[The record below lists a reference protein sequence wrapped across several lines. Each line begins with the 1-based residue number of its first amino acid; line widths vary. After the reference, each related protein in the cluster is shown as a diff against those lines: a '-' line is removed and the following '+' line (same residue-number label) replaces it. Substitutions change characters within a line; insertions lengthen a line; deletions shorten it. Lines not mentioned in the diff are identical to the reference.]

1 MVSRRD
7 WLRAT
12 ATADAPVSVNPH
24 LLPALQVPSRTA
36 RRAVP
41 PVEPLPALRLGE
53 TGGARLVVTVVT
65 VGAAS
70 SDFGPAN
77 VWIALGIAAVKASM
91 VVLLFMHLLWDRPF
105 NGVVF
110 VASIA
115 FLAVFIGFTM
125 TDTFEYSPDIDTG
138 NSLQVQQKL
147 DALEQ

>member
-1 MVSRRD
+1 MTDNEHQPDHGVG
-7 WLRAT
+7 
-12 ATADAPVSVNPH
+12 H
-24 LLPALQVPSRTA
+24 IVPIWILA
-36 RRAVP
+36 A
-41 PVEPLPALRLGE
+41 
-53 TGGARLVVTVVT
+53 TGGTLLVLTVVT
-65 VGAAS
+65 VWAAVI
-70 SDFGPAN
+70 DFGPAN
-77 VWIALGIAAVKASM
+77 VWIALGIAGVKASM

-125 TDTFEYSPDIDTG
+125 TDTFEYRPDIATG